1 MIEPEAT
8 LQELKPRRRVLRA
21 IRRDPLLIAA
31 CLLLAI
37 VVAFAVAAP
46 LIAPHDPIKQN
57 LAERLRPP
65 FSPSDKVSWLGAD
78 ALGRDVLSRII
89 HGARISMLVAFAAV
103 GIAGT
108 IGVVLGLIAGFYG
121 GIVESVIM
129 RIADV
134 QLSIPFIVLALALVA
149 AIGPGLGNIIIVLGV
164 TAWVPY
170 ARVVRAEVL
179 SVKQEEY
186 IEAARTL
193 GVADFRLM
201 WRHILPNV
209 FGATIVIGTI
219 EMARMVIAESS
230 LSFLGLG
237 VPPSVAT
244 WGTMVADGRNYLSTG
259 WWVSTLPGMAILLT
273 VVALNIVGDWLSD
286 RANPALRSDL

>member
-149 AIGPGLGNIIIVLGV
+149 AIGPGLGNIIIVLGI